1 MKLHNLIYQSVLW
14 RSIYFGSVLLLNIMI
29 ARYFEA
35 SNSGL
40 IFFVTNSFALIVTIS
55 SLSIESGVAYYVA
68 SGEVSLPRLANFSLW
83 WILLSTIAVFF
94 LLPVFIHFQVLP
106 QSDTQYILPA
116 ICYVTGCMLVN
127 FFAAA
132 FYSKKNFA
140 LPNIIL
146 SVVNLIL
153 LLLIPFSNGHLFG
166 FDTYINIYFAG
177 FLLQGALIALLFYI
191 KYGSLLLFDFP
202 ERSGIVKIV
211 RYSMTAFLAN
221 LLFFLVYRIDY
232 WFVESYCSSSA
243 LGNYIQISKLAQTLF
258 ILPSMVASAVFPAII
273 KPEERRLGEKV
284 ATIARVLLLIY
295 LFICLILASTG
306 YWLFPFVFGE
316 TFGDMYVAFLL
327 MVPGILLLTMLFPVT
342 AYYAGVKKIRVNV
355 ISLFLTLIVIIAG
368 NMVITPRYGINGAA
382 LVSSAGYISYH
393 IFIISFF
400 LKENTIS
407 YLRFY
412 RVRMSDFSKLQQM
425 IIDNRKPRHESNQ

>member
-1 MKLHNLIYQSVLW
+1 
-14 RSIYFGSVLLLNIMI
+14 MI

-40 IFFVTNSFALIVTIS
+40 IFFVTNSFALIVTLS
-55 SLSIESGVAYYVA
+55 SLSMESGVAYYVA
-68 SGEVSLPRLANFSLW
+68 SGEIPLPGLANFSLW
-83 WILLSTIAVFF
+83 WILLSTIAAFF
-94 LLPVFIHFQVLP
+94 LLPVFIHFRILP
-106 QSDTQYILPA
+106 PSDTQYLLPA
-116 ICYVTGCMLVN
+116 ICYVAGCMLVN

-146 SVVNLIL
+146 SVVNVILLIL
-153 LLLIPFSNGHLFG
+153 VPVSDGRLFS
-166 FDTYINIYFAG
+166 FDTYVNIYFAG
-177 FLLQGALIALLFYI
+177 FLAQGVLIAVLFYI
-191 KYGSLLLFDFP
+191 KYGNLLLLQFP
-202 ERSGIVKIV
+202 VRSGIVKIV

-243 LGNYIQISKLAQTLF
+243 LGNYIQVSKLGQTLF

-273 KPEERRLGEKV
+273 KPEEHRLGEKV

-295 LFICLILASTG
+295 LFICLILALTG
-306 YWLFPFVFGE
+306 YWLFPVVFGE
-316 TFGDMYVAFLL
+316 TFSDMYVAFLL
-327 MVPGILLLTMLFPVT
+327 MMPGILVLTMLFPVT
-342 AYYAGVKKIRVNV
+342 AYYAGVKKISVNV
-355 ISLFLTLIVIIAG
+355 VSLFCALIIIIAG
-368 NMVITPRYGINGAA
+368 NIVITPRYGINGAA
-382 LVSSAGYISYH
+382 LVSSVGYIFYH
-393 IFIISFF
+393 ILIISFF

-412 RVRMSDFSKLQQM
+412 KIRMSDFSKLQQM
-425 IIDNRKPRHESNQ
+425 IIDNRKPSYESKQ